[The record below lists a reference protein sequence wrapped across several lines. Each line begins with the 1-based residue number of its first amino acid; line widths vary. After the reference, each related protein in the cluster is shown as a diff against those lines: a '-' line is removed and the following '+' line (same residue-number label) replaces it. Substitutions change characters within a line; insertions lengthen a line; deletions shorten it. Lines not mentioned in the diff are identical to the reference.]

1 MLFIPAIDLIDGQC
15 VRLER
20 GDYGQRTRYDRDP
33 IETAVLFQ
41 QEGARYLHIVDLD
54 AAKNSARH
62 NRHPIGRI
70 IAAVDMPVQ
79 VGGGVRDREGVE
91 ELFDLG
97 VDRIILGTM
106 IVKDQALA
114 GELVSRHGSR
124 LAAGIDARDGMV
136 RVSGWT
142 EGSDLSAME
151 LAERAKDMGFSL
163 IIYTDIERDGML
175 EGPNVTGIHEMAKH
189 TGIPLVAAG
198 GISRMADLASIRI
211 LEQAGVVGVISGKA
225 IYEGLISVREAC
237 TLLQS

>member
-41 QEGARYLHIVDLD
+41 QEGARCLHIVDLD
-54 AAKNSARH
+54 AAKNPGRN
-62 NRHPIGRI
+62 NRPTIGRI

-79 VGGGVRDREGVE
+79 VGGGVRDRKAVE

-114 GELVSRHGSR
+114 GELVSLYGSR

-142 EGSDLSAME
+142 EGSDLSAIE
-151 LAERAKDMGFSL
+151 LGSSWTLPFSSRRNIWPVSSSVTSMPLEAAITRWLLSSAMCDTKTPL
-163 IIYTDIERDGML
+163 I
-175 EGPNVTGIHEMAKH
+175 KCW
-189 TGIPLVAAG
+189 
-198 GISRMADLASIRI
+198 
-211 LEQAGVVGVISGKA
+211 SG
-225 IYEGLISVREAC
+225 SFSS
-237 TLLQS
+237 T